1 MRRLGFS
8 VLLCLL
14 ASCAHLPDHQTR
26 QAPTMT
32 ADQIVSRYFQ
42 AIGGLQKLKAI
53 QSMRVTQKIDT
64 EKNTF
69 VIVRKRGSK
78 FRFESAEYIEGCDGR
93 IAWIKFADQPARL
106 LDIPLCAAAD
116 IDGPLVEYQEKGFG
130 LQFIAKEKVEG
141 HDAFHLVLTKP
152 SAPGKPIDFY
162 IDAKTYFLV
171 KVASDADG
179 ERHEDIFSDFRN
191 VNGVLFPFCDEMRW
205 RPLAGK
211 IEGQGRGKQ
220 KQLVEKME
228 LDVPLDDAIFEMPFG
243 GELKGTRTHF
253 PHDLFPL
260 FSFEQKASVLP

>member
-1 MRRLGFS
+1 MRRLSFS

-53 QSMRVTQKIDT
+53 QSMRVTQRIDT

-69 VIVRKRGSK
+69 VIVRKRGNK

-141 HDAFHLVLTKP
+141 RDAFHLVLTKP
-152 SAPGKPIDFY
+152 SAPGKPIDYYF
-162 IDAKTYFLV
+162 DAKTYFLV
-171 KVASDADG
+171 KNASDADG
-179 ERHEDIFSDFRN
+179 ERHENIYSDFRN
-191 VNGVLFPFCDEMRW
+191 VNGILFSFCDEMRW

-220 KQLVEKME
+220 KQFVEKME
-228 LDVPLDDAIFEMPFG
+228 LDVPLDDAIFEMPSG
-243 GELKGTRTHF
+243 GELKGTRTHMP
-253 PHDLFPL
+253 PH
-260 FSFEQKASVLP
+260 SSVGKFVE